1 MHTITTIDVHVAGEP
16 LRVVTS
22 GFPEPG
28 GQTILEKRRYCQVH
42 LDHLRKALMLEPRG
56 HQDMYGCLLV
66 QPCHPEADL
75 GVLFFHNEGYS
86 TMCGHGIIGLVTVL
100 LEHQMYPITEPES
113 IIRMETPSGL
123 VTAKASVNNGKVKS
137 VVFHNVPSFVVDLDQ
152 VVEVPGIGPVHYDL
166 AFGGA
171 FYGFC
176 RAEYLRLEL
185 IPKNAR
191 KLAEA
196 GMTIKQAIMD
206 SRTITHPTEP
216 DLGFLY
222 GIIFVGSP
230 LNANS
235 QRRNAYETEFATLQI
250 CLPSISINPRCPIG
264 DELSRRTDYRWRRH
278 HCYRYTAARPTTG
291 RTQRRDDCVF
301 TWAQRYL
308 GNLRRCCGFG
318 NRWISGESTDA
329 GAVSGSLVR
338 SDHCTQQPIQYRRRV
353 ESGNGHRCSDG
364 GAF

>member
-1 MHTITTIDVHVAGEP
+1 MHTINTIDVHVAGEP

-22 GFPEPG
+22 GFPEPEG
-28 GQTILEKRRYCQVH
+28 KTLLEKRRYCQEH
-42 LDHLRKALMLEPRG
+42 LDHLRKALMVEPRG

-235 QRRNAYETEFATLQI
+235 HYRQVCIFADGALDRSPTGTGVSAHLALLKAKGKIQIGQSLQFESILGTTFSGKIVEETTVGQ
-250 CLPSISINPRCPIG
+250 
-264 DELSRRTDYRWRRH
+264 LS
-278 HCYRYTAARPTTG
+278 AIIPEVEGQAFITG
-291 RTQRRDDCVF
+291 RHKFFIDPDDPLKEG
-301 TWAQRYL
+301 YL
-308 GNLRRCCGFG
+308 LG
-318 NRWISGESTDA
+318 
-329 GAVSGSLVR
+329 
-338 SDHCTQQPIQYRRRV
+338 
-353 ESGNGHRCSDG
+353 
-364 GAF
+364 